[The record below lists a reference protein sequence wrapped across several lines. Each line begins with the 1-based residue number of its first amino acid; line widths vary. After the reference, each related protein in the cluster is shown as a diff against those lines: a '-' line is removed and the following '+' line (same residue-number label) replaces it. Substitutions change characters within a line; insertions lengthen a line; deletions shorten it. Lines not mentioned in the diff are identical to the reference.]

1 MSAND
6 DAASPTDPDVP
17 AAEREYIRAHS
28 GLSAPFDSTP
38 ADYERLTEETRLR
51 IAATQMSVAEVADLL
66 GMDEDRVRQLVEDPD
81 LLGLVMHTPQVDL
94 RQSTAGPLLT
104 PLEWLAN
111 GGDPEVVWEI
121 LTQDRMW

>member
-66 GMDEDRVRQLVEDPD
+66 GMDEDRVRQSVEDPD
-81 LLGLVMHTPQVDL
+81 LLGLVMLTPQVDL

-104 PLEWLAN
+104 PLKWLAD